1 MAKTTSLEDHLQAI
15 EAAVTSLEDGELPLE
30 DALKRYE
37 SGLKA
42 VREARLM
49 LDRYSARL
57 EELRAEP
64 SAVG

>member
-15 EAAVTSLEDGELPLE
+15 ETAVTALEDGELPLE

-37 SGLKA
+37 GGLRA
-42 VREARLM
+42 VREARMM

-64 SAVG
+64 PAVG